1 MANLINEINF
11 LQRGCKPMKP
21 VTPYLSF
28 YGDGKDAA
36 TYYQETF
43 GLENTGMMKYS
54 DSDGGFPYPPEAAD
68 YIMHCHLTNG
78 IFSIML
84 ADSPTPGES
93 GTSNVALMIE
103 CESEEEVNRLYNAL
117 LDGGNAIM
125 ELQDTFW
132 GAKYAKVKDKFGYT
146 WDLNFEKRQA
156 E

>member
-1 MANLINEINF
+1 MANPINDIYF
-11 LQRGCKPMKP
+11 LLRGCKQMKP

-28 YGDGKDAA
+28 YGNGKEAA
-36 TYYQETF
+36 AFYETTF
-43 GLENTGMMKYS
+43 GLKNNGIMKYS

-68 YIMHCHLTNG
+68 YIMHCCLSDEN
-78 IFSIML
+78 FNIML

-93 GTSNVALMIE
+93 GATNVALMIE

-117 LDGGNAIM
+117 LEGGKAVM

-132 GAKYAKVKDKFGYT
+132 GAKYAKVSDKFGYT
-146 WDLNFEKRQA
+146 WDLNFEKGKF